1 MHLQHEGIKGM
12 HWGVRRYQNKD
23 GSLTPEGRRH
33 YSNLKQ
39 AYKDAQREGS
49 YAAYNYKRSSK
60 EANNYLKRAV
70 RKAGSLD
77 NLSDAQLKKLR
88 KKQAMA
94 EYFKEDYEKKY
105 QKARELTDAAKDRY
119 GRLSVRDLKTRS
131 ANINGQKVDLITN
144 SVVRG
149 RDVANYLASQFVVD
163 NDDRLVENI
172 NHRPT
177 NRNYKRNRYLDE
189 VIDFNRY
196 YQKYGS

>member
-1 MHLQHEGIKGM
+1 MYLKHEGVKGM

-49 YAAYNYKRSSK
+49 YAAYNYKRSAK

-70 RKAGSLD
+70 KKAGSMN
-77 NLSDAQLKKLR
+77 NLSDSQLKKLR

-105 QKARELTDAAKDRY
+105 QKARELTDAAKDQY
-119 GRLSVRDLKTRS
+119 GSLSVRDLKTRS

-177 NRNYKRNRYLDE
+177 NRNYKRNRYQDE

-196 YQKYGS
+196 YRKYGS

>member
-1 MHLQHEGIKGM
+1 
-12 HWGVRRYQNKD
+12 
-23 GSLTPEGRRH
+23 
-33 YSNLKQ
+33 
-39 AYKDAQREGS
+39 
-49 YAAYNYKRSSK
+49 
-60 EANNYLKRAV
+60 
-70 RKAGSLD
+70 
-77 NLSDAQLKKLR
+77 
-88 KKQAMA
+88 MA

-105 QKARELTDAAKDRY
+105 QKARELTDAAKDQY

-196 YQKYGS
+196 YRKYDS

>member
-1 MHLQHEGIKGM
+1 MYLQHEGVKGM
-12 HWGVRRYQNKD
+12 RWGVRRYQNPD

-49 YAAYNYKRSSK
+49 YAAYNYKRSAK
-60 EANNYLKRAV
+60 EANNYLKSAV

-77 NLSDAQLKKLR
+77 NLSDSQLKKLH

-105 QKARELTDAAKDRY
+105 QKAHELTDAAKDQY
-119 GRLSVRDLKTRS
+119 GSLRVRDLKTRS
-131 ANINGQKVDLITN
+131 ANINGQNVDLITN

-149 RDVANYLASQFVVD
+149 RDVVGHITALAIT
-163 NDDRLVENI
+163 NEDRRMRKHI
-172 NHRPT
+172 RYRPT
-177 NRNYKRNRYLDE
+177 NWNYKRRRYQDE
-189 VIDFNRY
+189 VNDFDRY
-196 YQKYGS
+196 YRKYGS

>member
-1 MHLQHEGIKGM
+1 MYLQHEGVKGM
-12 HWGVRRYQNKD
+12 HWGVRRYQNPD

-77 NLSDAQLKKLR
+77 NLSAAQLKKLR

-144 SVVRG
+144 SVIRG
-149 RDVANYLASQFVVD
+149 RDVAGHIFAQAITD
-163 NDDRLVENI
+163 KEHRMREHI
-172 NHRPT
+172 RHRPT
-177 NRNYKRNRYLDE
+177 NWNYKRRNYRKE
-189 VIDFNRY
+189 VFDFDKY
-196 YQKYGS
+196 YRKYDS

>member
-1 MHLQHEGIKGM
+1 MYLQHEGVKGM

-49 YAAYNYKRSSK
+49 YAAYNYKRSAK

-70 RKAGSLD
+70 KKAGSMN
-77 NLSDAQLKKLR
+77 NLSDAQLKKLH

-105 QKARELTDAAKDRY
+105 QKARELTDAAKDQY

-163 NDDRLVENI
+163 NDARLIESI

-177 NRNYKRNRYLDE
+177 NRNYKRNRYQDE

-196 YQKYGS
+196 YRKYGS

>member
-1 MHLQHEGIKGM
+1 MYLKHEGVKGM
-12 HWGVRRYQNKD
+12 HWGVRRYQNSD

-105 QKARELTDAAKDRY
+105 QKARELTDAAKDQY

-196 YQKYGS
+196 YRKYDS